1 MNGRRL
7 DNQEI
12 SISDDTDGYL
22 KRIGCPPSWILTL
35 KFLTA
40 VHFGYMFRVSLLNF
54 ANTVTPLQKHRN
66 FSMSVFFLMKCKNS
80 LPQLR
85 QTEYEYSSVT

>member
-22 KRIGCPPSWILTL
+22 KRIGCPPSWIFDTEIFNSRAFWIHVPRQFA
-35 KFLTA
+35 KFRK
-40 VHFGYMFRVSLLNF
+40 HGH
-54 ANTVTPLQKHRN
+54 TVAETSQFFDVGI
-66 FSMSVFFLMKCKNS
+66 FSNEM
-80 LPQLR
+80 
-85 QTEYEYSSVT
+85 